1 MSSPAKND
9 RLDLRLTSAQKREI
23 EQAAAL
29 TGRSLTDFSVTTLVE
44 KAEDLIRR
52 EREVS
57 MSAQA
62 FEVFSAL
69 LDRPAASVAG
79 LAELLAR
86 PTVFVD

>member
-1 MSSPAKND
+1 MPSPTKND

-29 TGRSLTDFSVTTLVE
+29 TGRSLTDFSVSTLVE

-62 FEVFSAL
+62 FETFSAL

-86 PTVFVD
+86 PAVFVD